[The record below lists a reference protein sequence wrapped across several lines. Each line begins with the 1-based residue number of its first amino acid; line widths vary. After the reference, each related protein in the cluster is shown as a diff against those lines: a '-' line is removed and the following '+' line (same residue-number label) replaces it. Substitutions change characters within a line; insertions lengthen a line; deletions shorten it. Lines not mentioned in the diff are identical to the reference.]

1 MELLAG
7 ISKLDH
13 LQKVQYSGIDGII
26 FGSFFSL
33 KNSFPIDTFLK
44 ISEFCDRAHLKKY
57 IVLDSIVSE
66 EEKGDLYNYFDLL
79 LRLKVDGIYF
89 HDLAVYDVARSF
101 ERTDLLIYDGQTMM
115 TNSLD
120 IAFFLDQDIDVVLGR
135 ELTLEEIIP
144 MIAKNPGRLDMQVFG
159 RYRLSYSKRNFLS
172 NYYKEIGK
180 DDDPKDKK
188 TFTLREETRDYYL
201 PIIENE
207 YGTQI
212 YTDFVF
218 EMYREYPVLAP
229 HLKRAIVDDAFISTP
244 LFTKVIHDYRRITEE
259 NVEFL
264 RESLY
269 KDFPDE
275 GLSSGYFYEKGSTIK
290 NVE

>member
-7 ISKLDH
+7 ISKLDR
-13 LQKVQYSGIDGII
+13 LQRIQHSGIDGIV

-33 KNSFPIDTFLK
+33 KNAFPVDTFLK
-44 ISEFCDRAHLKKY
+44 IAEFCDRAHLKKY
-57 IVLDSIVSE
+57 VVLDSIVSE

-101 ERTDLLIYDGQTMM
+101 GRTDLLIYDGQTMM

-135 ELTLEEIIP
+135 ELTLEELIP
-144 MIAKNPGRLDMQVFG
+144 MIAKNPGRLDMQIFG

-172 NYYKEIGK
+172 NYFKEIGK
-180 DDDPKDKK
+180 DSDPKGK
-188 TFTLREETRDYYL
+188 TSFTLREETRDYYL
-201 PIIENE
+201 PVVENE

-212 YTDFVF
+212 YTDFIF

-229 HLKRAIVDDAFISTP
+229 HLKRAIIDDAFVPAS
-244 LFTKVIHDYRRITEE
+244 LFVKVIHDYRRITEE
-259 NVEFL
+259 NTEFL

-269 KDFPDE
+269 REFPNE
-275 GLSSGYFYEKGSTIK
+275 GLSSGYFYEKGSTVK